1 MAEQPAQERTERA
14 TPKRLQDARRKG
26 QIPRSRDLSAAAVT
40 LAGGAAMYLM
50 GGLIGGSLHG
60 MMTRGLSISRDQAL
74 DSTRLTAALSSAALD
89 GLRACAPVLL
99 VALIAAILAPLALG
113 GWNFS
118 TQALAP
124 KFERLNPLQGVKR
137 MFSTRSLVELLKA
150 LGKFGVVALVAIV
163 VLWSDAS
170 SLLALGRE
178 PTPQAIAHAAK
189 LSAQGLVAISA
200 GLLIIAFI
208 DAPYQLWRHA
218 KELRMSRQEIREEL
232 KESDGSPEVKGRIRQ
247 LQ

>member
-1 MAEQPAQERTERA
+1 
-14 TPKRLQDARRKG
+14 
-26 QIPRSRDLSAAAVT
+26 
-40 LAGGAAMYLM
+40 
-50 GGLIGGSLHG
+50 
-60 MMTRGLSISRDQAL
+60 
-74 DSTRLTAALSSAALD
+74 
-89 GLRACAPVLL
+89 
-99 VALIAAILAPLALG
+99 
-113 GWNFS
+113 
-118 TQALAP
+118 
-124 KFERLNPLQGVKR
+124 
-137 MFSTRSLVELLKA
+137 LKA

-247 LQ
+247 LQQQIARQRMMQEVPTADVIVTNPTHYAVALRYDEQRMRAPVVVAKG